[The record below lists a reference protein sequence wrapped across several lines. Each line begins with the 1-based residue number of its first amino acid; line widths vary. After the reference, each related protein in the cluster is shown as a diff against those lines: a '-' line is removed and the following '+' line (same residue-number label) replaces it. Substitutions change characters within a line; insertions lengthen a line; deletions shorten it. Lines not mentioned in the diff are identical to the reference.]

1 MDEKR
6 NESAAIL
13 DEAAVEA
20 IRENMLTPALLSG
33 AVAFGKAVADPTRMR
48 ILYALAKKEVCVG
61 DLAAALGM
69 TKSAVS
75 HQLRALRGE
84 GLVRARRAGKNIFYA
99 LDDQHVVDVLETMIT
114 HVRHKLEHEE

>member
-1 MDEKR
+1 MEEKNTR
-6 NESAAIL
+6 TAIL
-13 DEAAVEA
+13 DAQAVEA
-20 IRENMLTPALLSG
+20 IRSSMLTPALLSG

-48 ILYALAKKEVCVG
+48 ILYALAKKDVCVG
-61 DLAAALGM
+61 DLAAALEM

-84 GLVRARRAGKNIFYA
+84 GLVRARRAGKNIYYA

-114 HVRHKLEHEE
+114 HVRHKLEHDE

>member
-1 MDEKR
+1 MEEKNTR
-6 NESAAIL
+6 AAIL
-13 DEAAVEA
+13 DAQAVET
-20 IRENMLTPALLSG
+20 IRSSMLTPALLSG

-61 DLAAALGM
+61 DLAAALEM

-84 GLVRARRAGKNIFYA
+84 GLVRARRAGKNIYYA

>member
-6 NESAAIL
+6 NESAAIF

-33 AVAFGKAVADPTRMR
+33 AVTFCKAVADPTRMR

-99 LDDQHVVDVLETMIT
+99 LDDQHVTEILETTIE
-114 HVRHKLEHEE
+114 HVRHKVGHGE

>member
-1 MDEKR
+1 MEEKNTR
-6 NESAAIL
+6 TAIL
-13 DEAAVEA
+13 DAQAVEA
-20 IRENMLTPALLSG
+20 IRSSMLTPALLSG

-61 DLAAALGM
+61 DLAAALEM

-75 HQLRALRGE
+75 HQLRSLRGE
-84 GLVRARRAGKNIFYA
+84 GLVRARRAGKNIYYA

>member
-6 NESAAIL
+6 NESAVIF

-33 AVAFGKAVADPTRMR
+33 AVTFCKAVADPTRMR

-99 LDDQHVVDVLETMIT
+99 LDDQHVTQILETTIE
-114 HVRHKLEHEE
+114 HVRHKVGHGE